1 MFLAIFHHAKQSSW
15 PLLTQLNNA
24 PKFQRQGAIHSRT
37 ESAILETTKNLIAQK
52 GLTATTMID
61 ISVESQVSRATLYNH
76 YRDKNAVV
84 LALLTSEL
92 QRLRELMRAIGTPAA
107 VLEKLSLEISSS
119 EALKMMRLSDPTAL
133 AFALTES
140 QHPLWIEFH
149 AAILEVTKLEICTS
163 LAVAW
168 LKSQV
173 LAPITAQQSAD
184 EAALLVERTLF

>member
-1 MFLAIFHHAKQSSW
+1 M
-15 PLLTQLNNA
+15 LTPLNNA
-24 PKFQRQGAIHSRT
+24 PTYQRQGAIHRRT
-37 ESAILETTKNLIAQK
+37 EEAILSTTKSLIAQK

-61 ISVESQVSRATLYNH
+61 ISAESQVSRATLYNH

-84 LALLTSEL
+84 AALLTSEL
-92 QRLRELMRAIGTPAA
+92 NRLKELMKSIGAPAA
-107 VLEKLSLEISSS
+107 VLEQLSLEISSD

-133 AFALTES
+133 AFALTDS
-140 QHPLWIEFH
+140 ANPLWQEFH
-149 AAILEVTKLEICTS
+149 AAILDVTKLEICTS

-173 LAPITAQQSAD
+173 LAPITPQQSAD

>member
-1 MFLAIFHHAKQSSW
+1 MT
-15 PLLTQLNNA
+15 PLNNA
-24 PKFQRQGAIHSRT
+24 PTYQRQGAIHRRT
-37 ESAILETTKNLIAQK
+37 EEAILSTTKSLIAQK

-61 ISVESQVSRATLYNH
+61 ISAESQVSRATLYNH

-84 LALLTSEL
+84 AALLTSEL
-92 QRLRELMRAIGTPAA
+92 NRLKELMKSIGAPAA
-107 VLEKLSLEISSS
+107 VLEQLSLEISSD

-133 AFALTES
+133 AFALTDS
-140 QHPLWIEFH
+140 ANPLWQEFH
-149 AAILEVTKLEICTS
+149 AAILDVTKLEICTS

-173 LAPITAQQSAD
+173 LAPITPQQSAD

>member
-1 MFLAIFHHAKQSSW
+1 MT
-15 PLLTQLNNA
+15 PLNNA
-24 PKFQRQGAIHSRT
+24 PKYQRQGAIHSRT

-61 ISVESQVSRATLYNH
+61 ISVESEVSRATLYNH

-92 QRLRELMRAIGTPAA
+92 QRLRELMLSIGTPAA

-133 AFALTES
+133 AFALTDS

-149 AAILEVTKLEICTS
+149 AAILEITKLEICTS

-173 LAPITAQQSAD
+173 LSPISAQQSAD

>member
-1 MFLAIFHHAKQSSW
+1 MT
-15 PLLTQLNNA
+15 PLNNA
-24 PKFQRQGAIHSRT
+24 PKFLRQGAIHSRT
-37 ESAILETTKNLIAQK
+37 ESAILETLKTLIAQK

-76 YRDKNAVV
+76 YRDKSAVV

-92 QRLRELMRAIGTPAA
+92 QRLRELMQSVGAPAA
-107 VLEKLSLEISSS
+107 VLEELSLEISGS
-119 EALKMMRLSDPTAL
+119 EALAMMRLSDPTAL
-133 AFALTES
+133 AFALTDS
-140 QHPLWIEFH
+140 KHPLWLEFH

-173 LAPITAQQSAD
+173 LSPITPQQSAD

>member
-1 MFLAIFHHAKQSSW
+1 
-15 PLLTQLNNA
+15 LLTQLNNA

-37 ESAILETTKNLIAQK
+37 EAAILETTKNLIAQK
-52 GLTATTMID
+52 GLSATTMID

-92 QRLRELMRAIGTPAA
+92 HRLRELMHAIGTPAA

-140 QHPLWIEFH
+140 SGLNFMPQFS
-149 AAILEVTKLEICTS
+149 KL
-163 LAVAW
+163 LN
-168 LKSQV
+168 LKSVHHWQ
-173 LAPITAQQSAD
+173 
-184 EAALLVERTLF
+184 LLGLSHKCLHRLLRNNQLTRLRY

>member
-1 MFLAIFHHAKQSSW
+1 MT
-15 PLLTQLNNA
+15 PLNNA
-24 PKFQRQGAIHSRT
+24 PTYQRQGAIHRRT
-37 ESAILETTKNLIAQK
+37 EDAIISTTKTLIAQK

-61 ISVESQVSRATLYNH
+61 ISAESQVSRATLYNH

-84 LALLTSEL
+84 AALLTSEL
-92 QRLRELMRAIGTPAA
+92 NRLKELMKSIGAPAA
-107 VLEKLSLEISSS
+107 VLEQLSLEISSD

-133 AFALTES
+133 AFALTDS
-140 QHPLWIEFH
+140 ANPLWQEFH
-149 AAILEVTKLEICTS
+149 AAILDVTKLEICTS

-173 LAPITAQQSAD
+173 LAPITPQQSAD

>member
-1 MFLAIFHHAKQSSW
+1 
-15 PLLTQLNNA
+15 
-24 PKFQRQGAIHSRT
+24 
-37 ESAILETTKNLIAQK
+37 
-52 GLTATTMID
+52 MID

-84 LALLTSEL
+84 SALLASEL
-92 QRLRELMRAIGTPAA
+92 NRLKELIKTIGAPAA
-107 VLEKLSLEISSS
+107 VLEELSLQISGD

-133 AFALTES
+133 AFALTDS
-140 QHPLWIEFH
+140 ANPLWKEFH
-149 AAILEVTKLEICTS
+149 DVILEVTKLEICTS

-173 LAPITAQQSAD
+173 LAPITPQQSAD

>member
-1 MFLAIFHHAKQSSW
+1 LT
-15 PLLTQLNNA
+15 PLSNA
-24 PKFQRQGAIHSRT
+24 PKYQRQGAIHSRT
-37 ESAILETTKNLIAQK
+37 EIAILETLKTLIAQK

-76 YRDKNAVV
+76 YRDKGAVV

-92 QRLRELMRAIGTPAA
+92 QRLRDLMQSIGTPAA
-107 VLEKLSLEISSS
+107 VLENLSLEISGS
-119 EALKMMRLSDPTAL
+119 EALAMMRLSDPTAL
-133 AFALTES
+133 AFALTDNK
-140 QHPLWIEFH
+140 HPLWLEFH
-149 AAILEVTKLEICTS
+149 AAILKVTKLEVCTS

-173 LAPITAQQSAD
+173 LAPITPQQSAD